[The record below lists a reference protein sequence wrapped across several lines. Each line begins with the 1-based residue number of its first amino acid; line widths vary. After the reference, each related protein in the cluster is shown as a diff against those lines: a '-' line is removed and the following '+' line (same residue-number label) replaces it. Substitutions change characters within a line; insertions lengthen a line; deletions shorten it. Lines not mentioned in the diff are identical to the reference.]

1 MPSNNNE
8 QDLFK
13 YIEAHAYAGVFSDIL
28 DEMGYRDCVISPDT
42 KIRPLDEGYAIFGR
56 CCTMLNEIDTNPID
70 PYEGAIR
77 CIDNIEEGAV
87 LFTTGKG
94 NLSTGIMG
102 ELTATAMRSRGAKG
116 AIVNGYSRDI
126 RKLKLMGFPTFT
138 WGPSPI
144 DTTGRVRVTAINEPI
159 EVGGVVVHP
168 RELVFADY
176 DGIVIIPSEV
186 EDEVI
191 EKVIER
197 IKVEGDARSELSN
210 GQSMR
215 SVWEKYQVL

>member
-1 MPSNNNE
+1 MPINNNE

-42 KIRPLDEGYAIFGR
+42 KIRPLNEGYAIFGR

-77 CIDNIEEGAV
+77 CIDNIERGAV

-144 DTTGRVRVTAINEPI
+144 DTTGRVRVTAINEAI

-197 IKVEGDARSELSN
+197 IKVEGDARSELSK

-215 SVWEKYQVL
+215 NVWEKYQVL